1 MPLFA
6 GGKRST
12 AWFVNQSVRYH
23 GLGKTDPILFLLTAE
38 AGEITASGNLTVH
51 AKVAKQFELLVI
63 YHLSLRIS
71 QKQVTV
77 VVILLC
83 KRWTVNIDCLFQ
95 VHKFQPH
102 LRGIHNQG

>member
-1 MPLFA
+1 
-6 GGKRST
+6 
-12 AWFVNQSVRYH
+12 
-23 GLGKTDPILFLLTAE
+23 
-38 AGEITASGNLTVH
+38 
-51 AKVAKQFELLVI
+51 
-63 YHLSLRIS
+63 LSLRIS